1 MFARHQKGCG
11 VDRLPPKP
19 HLRDVAKVCD
29 CRPSYYG
36 KVYDRVRHRYV
47 STKRHTTTAA
57 ARSARQALIAAL
69 ASGQLAR
76 RSPERLRDARVKF
89 IDAAREGRA
98 LNKFGRVYKQSAW
111 EDIDECLR
119 KHVVPKL
126 GSRRLG
132 DIQRGDIQQL
142 VDDLA
147 PRLSGSRVRSI
158 VNAIRSLYRWA
169 QDRDL
174 VGHDPAASVRLPA
187 MNAKRRDRVATPR
200 EFAVLLAAL
209 DVADAVPYAL
219 AGYAMGR
226 RAQIQYLRWRDV
238 DLEQGLIEWGIEDGA
253 RKSVSAQRVVPAVK
267 PLRAMLSGRWA
278 AEDAP
283 FKDSLVCPPR
293 RSGREG
299 GLLHTGGL
307 ALRAKK
313 AWEARGLQPIGLH
326 ECRHTAAT
334 WLDAAGV
341 SPKVASVLMGHAIPE
356 RQPGAAEI
364 TLARYTHV
372 LPGAIETA
380 RAQLDAWLEA
390 ETSASTAP
398 FDGIPPS
405 NARVQDSRVV
415 TEKLASSPS

>member
-1 MFARHQKGCG
+1 MAGRDTRTRYQGVFARHQSGCRVEG
-11 VDRLPPKP
+11 LPPKST
-19 HLRDVAKVCD
+19 LTAVAKTCD
-29 CRPSYYG
+29 CSPSYYG
-36 KVYDRVRHRYV
+36 KVYDRATQRFV
-47 STKRHTTTAA
+47 STKRQGTTAA
-57 ARSARQALIAAL
+57 ARGSRKDLVTAMDT
-69 ASGQLAR
+69 GQFSR

-98 LNKFGRVYKQSAW
+98 LNKFGRVYKRSAW
-111 EDIDECLR
+111 EDIDECLD

-132 DIQRGDIQQL
+132 DIQRNDIQRL
-142 VDDLA
+142 VDDLT

-174 VGHDPAASVRLPA
+174 VAHDPAVRVRLPA
-187 MNAKRRDRVATPR
+187 VNAKRRDRIATPK

-209 DVADAVPYAL
+209 ETEDALPYAL

-226 RAQIQYLRWRDV
+226 RAQIQYLRWRDI
-238 DLEQGLIEWGIEDGA
+238 DLELGLIEWGVEDDA

-267 PLRAMLSGRWA
+267 PLVGILNQVWNAQGKPVG
-278 AEDAP
+278 E
-283 FKDSLVCPPR
+283 KLVCPPR
-293 RSGREG
+293 RSAVE

-307 ALRAKK
+307 ALRVKK
-313 AWEARGLQPIGLH
+313 AWEADELQPIGLH

-341 SPKVASVLMGHAIPE
+341 SPKVASVLMGHATPE

-364 TLARYTHV
+364 TLGRYTHI
-372 LPGAIETA
+372 LPDAIETA
-380 RAQLDAWLEA
+380 RGQLDRWLA
-390 ETSASTAP
+390 
-398 FDGIPPS
+398 
-405 NARVQDSRVV
+405 VQLSDVV
-415 TEKLASSPS
+415 GESGESG